1 MMLSMKRIGSLL
13 LALVLCVSMAACGRK
28 EEGNGSSSGASS
40 APSGSGAPSQKLEG
54 TVAKINLGADPKT
67 LDPSLNSA
75 SDGNN
80 VITNTF
86 EGLLRDFGNGPEPAT
101 AEHYAVSDDGLTWTF
116 TLREGAK
123 WSDGQPVRAQ
133 DYVFS
138 WRRTV
143 DPKTASEYAYF
154 LYPIQNAQEITKGE
168 KPAEE
173 LGVRALDERTLE
185 VTLAGPCDYFEELVC
200 FPTLAPEREDVVDE
214 SGLWA
219 KDPKKAV
226 SNGPFY
232 LTDYKLGSHLVLS
245 KNPYYWDAENTKL
258 DHVLCRMIV
267 DASTILT
274 SFKAG
279 EIQWTDKAPTEEI
292 PGLIASGELEVL
304 PYISTYFYVIN
315 QNTPVEALKD
325 VRVRKAISMAID
337 RQAICDMV
345 TRGGQTPAM
354 GYIPP
359 GLTDDQGRDFRET
372 AGDYYLAPTA
382 QAAQAQALL
391 AEAGYP
397 NGEGIGTLEILYN
410 TDDKH
415 KAIAEAVQEML
426 KQNLGLSVKLV
437 NQEWAVFQD
446 TRNSGNYQAL
456 ARHGW
461 TGDYRDPQTFLDMFM
476 TVGGAPN
483 PQSGNMY
490 QNEAFDALME
500 KALASTGAERYDAF
514 YQAEELLMEDGYI
527 IPIQYNVQTVLSS
540 PKLTGWYLSS
550 IGKLYL
556 GRAQLE
562 E

>member
-1 MMLSMKRIGSLL
+1 
-13 LALVLCVSMAACGRK
+13 
-28 EEGNGSSSGASS
+28 
-40 APSGSGAPSQKLEG
+40 
-54 TVAKINLGADPKT
+54 
-67 LDPSLNSA
+67 
-75 SDGNN
+75 
-80 VITNTF
+80 
-86 EGLLRDFGNGPEPAT
+86 
-101 AEHYAVSDDGLTWTF
+101 
-116 TLREGAK
+116 
-123 WSDGQPVRAQ
+123 
-133 DYVFS
+133 
-138 WRRTV
+138 
-143 DPKTASEYAYF
+143 
-154 LYPIQNAQEITKGE
+154 
-168 KPAEE
+168 
-173 LGVRALDERTLE
+173 
-185 VTLAGPCDYFEELVC
+185 
-200 FPTLAPEREDVVDE
+200 
-214 SGLWA
+214 
-219 KDPKKAV
+219 
-226 SNGPFY
+226 
-232 LTDYKLGSHLVLS
+232 
-245 KNPYYWDAENTKL
+245 
-258 DHVLCRMIV
+258 
-267 DASTILT
+267 
-274 SFKAG
+274 
-279 EIQWTDKAPTEEI
+279 
-292 PGLIASGELEVL
+292 
-304 PYISTYFYVIN
+304 
-315 QNTPVEALKD
+315 
-325 VRVRKAISMAID
+325 MAID